1 MENREEI
8 KNSLMKTAAKVW
20 GYGDDETEAA
30 FDPLV
35 NLLFSA
41 CSLELE
47 KISHDVHASR
57 ARMMERMVQL
67 LSPEVLTGQLP
78 AHSVM
83 LARATEPQS
92 AAATTDQFYAT
103 VPLSAELEPGAKGY
117 GDVFFAPAGSYSLN
131 PASVQYLATG
141 GQLFRYRDAISKEV
155 IAQSSLSLSSS
166 VLWIGLSGYSGDLAG
181 TQFYFDIRNEVNRDL
196 FYQNLHEAA
205 WFEGDERI
213 AVRAGYS
220 EDAISGEELDPE
232 QLLTQ
237 KHSQWHSVRKRVNAF
252 YKKKF
257 ITVRGQASLAGR
269 SSEAVPHALRLAFDK
284 VTLAPLEQQ
293 GIRWIQI
300 RFPQTVT
307 HLLLQDVIC
316 YANAFPVMNCRM
328 HETTFRLHEM
338 LNIAP
343 LYSTDAFFALH
354 EVNDAEAVPYH
365 NRALH
370 NGDKQK
376 LSILL
381 RQGGVGRFDERDA
394 AAVVE
399 HILQLLNDESAAFS
413 VLGKE
418 FLAGEMKQL
427 QQIIYKLEQQ
437 LLSRSLHREETPFLI
452 VRQLT
457 KEPIG
462 NLFVRFWS
470 TAGTEANDMKA
481 GTSLQVYQSDGGYQ
495 TGCTLLTPTVGG
507 RDKLGSSDSITA
519 YKSALLSR
527 DRLISK
533 EDIKTFCRLQ
543 LGSKA
548 KEIEVKKGVM
558 LSQKTSQGFARTLDV
573 TIRMERKDYMEIQ
586 EKNGIAFLKEDLAL
600 QLSEKSAVLV
610 PFRIFVEGVA

>member
-1 MENREEI
+1 
-8 KNSLMKTAAKVW
+8 MKTAAKVW

-47 KISHDVHASR
+47 KISHEVHASR

-67 LSPEVLTGQLP
+67 LSPEVLTGPLP
-78 AHSVM
+78 AHAVVV
-83 LARATEPQS
+83 AKAAEPQS
-92 AAATTDQFYAT
+92 VAVPTDQFYTTTAVST
-103 VPLSAELEPGAKGY
+103 DFDSAAKGY
-117 GDVFFAPAGSYSLN
+117 KDVFFAPAGSYFLN

-141 GQLFRYRDAISKEV
+141 QQLFRYRDAISKEV
-155 IAQSSLSLSSS
+155 VAQSSSSLPPS
-166 VLWIGLSGYSGDLAG
+166 VLWIGLSGYDGNLAG
-181 TQFYFDIRNEVNRDL
+181 TQIYFDIRNEVNRTL
-196 FYQNLHEAA
+196 FYDNLREAT
-205 WFEGDERI
+205 WFEGDNKIE
-213 AVRAGYS
+213 VRSGYS
-220 EDAISGEELDPE
+220 EEYISGEELDPE

-257 ITVRGQASLAGR
+257 ITIRKQPSFAVQN
-269 SSEAVPHALRLAFDK
+269 SEAVPLELRQAFDK
-284 VTLAPLEQQ
+284 ANITPLEQQ
-293 GIRWIQI
+293 NIRWIKI

-307 HLLLQDVIC
+307 NTLLQDVVC
-316 YANAFPVMNCRM
+316 YANSFPVINCRM

-343 LYSTDAFFALH
+343 LYSPDAFFALH
-354 EVNDAEAVPYH
+354 EVNDAEGNPYH

-381 RQGGVGRFDERDA
+381 RQGGVGRFDERNA
-394 AAVVE
+394 AAIVE
-399 HILQLLNDESAAFS
+399 NILQLLNDESAAFS

-427 QQIIYKLEQQ
+427 QQVIYKLEQQ

-470 TAGTEANDMKA
+470 TVGSEANDIKA
-481 GTSLQVYQSDGGYQ
+481 GTALQVYQSDDGYQ
-495 TGCTLLTPTVGG
+495 TGCNFLTPTVGG
-507 RDKLGSSDSITA
+507 RDKLSASDSITA

-558 LSQKTSQGFARTLDV
+558 LSQKTSQGFARTLDI
-573 TIRMERKDYMEIQ
+573 TIRMERKDFMDIQ
-586 EKNGIAFLKEDLAL
+586 EKNGIHFLKEDLAL
-600 QLSEKSAVLV
+600 QLSQKSAVLV
-610 PFRIFVEGVA
+610 PFRIFVEQVA